1 MQVKSRRYWEGPMAH
16 MGGSKAHRSGW
27 KAPRGGPNHPEG
39 LEFEGC
45 IEPSNSSDINNFKE
59 IIYPEGNELQ

>member
-1 MQVKSRRYWEGPMAH
+1 MAH